1 MALLLVYL
9 LPFFVGAWI
18 GIAAKTRFW
27 LALVVG
33 IALASPATATFL
45 PGLIASRPDSIWFT
59 AIPALGAGLACG
71 AVLVMGRMVLEW
83 FSTRPRK
90 V

>member
-1 MALLLVYL
+1 MSLLLVYL

-33 IALASPATATFL
+33 IMLATPPTATFL
-45 PGLIASRPDSIWFT
+45 PGLLASRPDSNWFT
-59 AIPALGAGLACG
+59 AIPGFGAGLACG
-71 AVLVMGRMVLEW
+71 AAMAAGRMLLEW